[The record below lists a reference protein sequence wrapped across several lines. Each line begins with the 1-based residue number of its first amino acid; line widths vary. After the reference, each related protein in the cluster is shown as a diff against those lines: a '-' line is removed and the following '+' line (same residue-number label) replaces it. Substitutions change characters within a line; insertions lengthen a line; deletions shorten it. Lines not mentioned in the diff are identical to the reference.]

1 MKFDATVNRYLVE
14 SETLLPNRQY
24 KLGKLYVQVR
34 PNGDKFYYKNA
45 ECTINHRLDGP
56 AIEYKGGSE
65 EWWVNDKRHRLDGPA
80 VTYMNQPNATKYW
93 FVDGKKHRVDGPA
106 IEYHNG
112 TKEWY
117 VNDKQHRLDGP
128 AVIFA
133 NGMAEWYIN
142 DIRLTPKEV
151 EEQKKKIAVKQDIQS
166 HKNNRID
173 PRMLEDYL

>member
-56 AIEYKGGSE
+56 A
-65 EWWVNDKRHRLDGPA
+65 
-80 VTYMNQPNATKYW
+80 VTYMNQPNATTYW
-93 FVDGKKHRVDGPA
+93 FVNGKKHREDGPA

-112 TKEWY
+112 DKEWY
-117 VNDKQHRLDGP
+117 VNGKQHRLDGP
-128 AVIFA
+128 AVELA

-142 DIRLTPKEV
+142 DIRLTSKEV

-173 PRMLEDYL
+173 PGMLEDYL